1 MIAKIESTDSTLTSV
16 QQQRYDYL
24 FPIYGE
30 LSSSIV
36 QNVYG
41 KGKTSWSA
49 NLEKIDLVGEAKPKV
64 KEYYNAL
71 YETFNLYDVYTSGQI
86 IGKVNEARREMGLIP
101 YTEKIKIQS
110 EADFNLVFFVRDHYE
125 EFVEDTVPNKVL
137 KGYQPVARVL
147 PA

>member
-1 MIAKIESTDSTLTSV
+1 MTNQHEPNGSPLTPI

-30 LSSSIV
+30 LSSTIV
-36 QNVYG
+36 QNVFG
-41 KGKTSWSA
+41 KGKTSWNSS
-49 NLEKIDLVGEAKPKV
+49 LEKIDLVMEAKPKI
-64 KEYYNAL
+64 KEYYNGL
-71 YETFNLYDVYTSGQI
+71 YETFDLYQVYTSGQI

-110 EADFNLVFFVRDHYE
+110 EADFNLVFFVRDHYDDVV
-125 EFVEDTVPNKVL
+125 VEGVPAKVF
-137 KGYQPVARVL
+137 KGYQPVAKVL